1 MQRAIFRDDD
11 QERLLAEFFRDV
23 NDGFFVD
30 VGAADPEFIS
40 QTWQLEQKG
49 WRGVLIEPR
58 PDCAAELRRL
68 RRAKVYEVAATSPRN
83 RGSMRMNV
91 LGRYSSLNDRLVI
104 AGLRPEGE
112 IEVET
117 RTLDDILADAQAPA
131 PIDFISIDVEGH
143 ELDVIEGL
151 DLARWRPRLL
161 LVEDHVLNL
170 KLHRAIERRGYRWV
184 RRTDLNAWYM
194 PADTALPV
202 SLFGRLQFT
211 RKYYVSM
218 PVRWLRDALRHLRA
232 ALGRP
237 PQRVT

>member
-1 MQRAIFRDDD
+1 MKRAIFRDDD

-30 VGAADPEFIS
+30 VGAADPEYIS

-49 WRGVLIEPR
+49 WRGILVEPR
-58 PDCAAELRRL
+58 PECAAELRAQ
-68 RRAKVYEVAATSPRN
+68 RRARVYEVACSSPRN
-83 RGSMRMNV
+83 RGTMRMNV
-91 LGRYSSLNDRLVI
+91 LGRYSSLNDSLVI
-104 AGLRPEGE
+104 AGLRPQGE
-112 IEVET
+112 IEVAT
-117 RTLDDILADAQAPA
+117 RTLDDILTDAQAPS

-143 ELDVIEGL
+143 ELEVLEGL

-161 LVEDHVLNL
+161 LVEDHVHNL
-170 KLHRAIERRGYRWV
+170 RLHRAIERRGYKWV

-194 PADTALPV
+194 PADAPMTV
-202 SLFGRLQFT
+202 GWFGRLQFF

-218 PVRWLRDALRHLRA
+218 PVRWLRDGLRLVRA

-237 PQRVT
+237 PQRIT